1 MEGSQNVSFFYD
13 AAFPDVLHHS
23 TSIKLTIHSNVQTA
37 TQLCST
43 IAGSYPRDQVFANR
57 ERIILIV
64 GARRHLDV
72 LHVCSWKLPF
82 VPEYHC

>member
-1 MEGSQNVSFFYD
+1 MFHSFMM
-13 AAFPDVLHHS
+13 LHCPMRCTIS
-23 TSIKLTIHSNVQTA
+23 PNIKLTIHSDVQTA

-43 IAGSYPRDQVFANR
+43 VAGSYPRDPVSANR

-64 GARRHLDV
+64 VARRHFDV